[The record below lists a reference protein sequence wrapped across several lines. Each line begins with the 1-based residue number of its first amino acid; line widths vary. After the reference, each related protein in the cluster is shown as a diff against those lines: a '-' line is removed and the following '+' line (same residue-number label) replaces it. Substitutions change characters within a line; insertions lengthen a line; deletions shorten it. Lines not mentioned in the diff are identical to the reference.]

1 MKSIRNLTLPMLSA
15 IALAA
20 MSDSAPQAQTL
31 SGPTGHAADAHVATV
46 IASAHYQ
53 AALTL
58 TCSSD
63 TCTGDFPAVPNRRRL
78 NLSRVTCHLHSAQYA
93 AYGSGRVNMRTANNL
108 ISLVQFLPAEYSTEW
123 GFHLINA
130 TADAQ
135 FAATQR
141 VSVALSVAPGSGSAY
156 DAACTAHGTLET
168 LQ

>member
-1 MKSIRNLTLPMLSA
+1 MKSIRNLALPMLSA
-15 IALAA
+15 VALAA
-20 MSDSAPQAQTL
+20 TTGPAAQAQIL
-31 SGPTGHAADAHVATV
+31 AGPAGHATEARAATV

-78 NLSRVTCHLHSAQYA
+78 TLSRVTCHLHSAQYA
-93 AYGSGRVNMRTANNL
+93 AYGSGRVNMRTASNVL
-108 ISLVQFLPAEYSTEW
+108 SLVQFLPAEYSTEW

-130 TADAQ
+130 AAAAQ

-141 VSVALSVAPGSGSAY
+141 VSVALSVVPGSGTAY